1 MRGMISRSRLDK
13 NIPSSVALG
22 STSASASAVAVD
34 GSAVSRTELVVV
46 NRELASSMW
55 TSPGKMVLRSCIIPL
70 GIGCSESRLFWDP
83 LADRMLILILREIE
97 GSCLKFGGNDPGR
110 TARLVN

>member
-1 MRGMISRSRLDK
+1 
-13 NIPSSVALG
+13 
-22 STSASASAVAVD
+22 
-34 GSAVSRTELVVV
+34 
-46 NRELASSMW
+46 
-55 TSPGKMVLRSCIIPL
+55 MVLRSCKIL
-70 GIGCSESRLFWDP
+70 SGICRSESWLFWAP